1 MLPTLFV
8 FLRHAESVANAGGWL
23 SGWEDVAL
31 TTRGQEQ
38 ARVAR
43 TALAEWPV
51 ARCLVSDLTR
61 ARHTA
66 ALAMPHP
73 LPTHVLADLR
83 ERHMGE
89 LQGASIAEVRAD
101 GRMDRYLLPWDAR
114 APGGE
119 THAESTARA
128 LACLRLWADGT
139 PTLVV
144 AHGSLIRDVVGLLD
158 GTPTADLGRMRAAGH
173 ALPIVRHVER
183 WPDGGPA

>member
-31 TTRGQEQ
+31 TGRGEEQ
-38 ARVAR
+38 ALGAR
-43 TALAEWPV
+43 ATLDGWKV
-51 ARCLVSDLTR
+51 ARCLVSDLSR
-61 ARHTA
+61 ARRTA
-66 ALAMPHP
+66 ALAMPRP
-73 LPTHVLADLR
+73 MPTHVLADLR
-83 ERHMGE
+83 ERHMGD
-89 LQGASIAEVRAD
+89 LQGAPIAEARAD
-101 GRMDRYLLPWDAR
+101 GRMDRYLLPWDAC

-119 THAESTARA
+119 THAESAARA

-158 GTPTADLGRMRAAGH
+158 GTPTADLGRMSAAGH
-173 ALPIVRHVER
+173 AVPIARHVER
-183 WPDGGPA
+183 WPG